1 MATVLLRA
9 IPLATLSTLISIA
22 VVGLMADLKLVALPT
37 GLKIIRNISK
47 VDALTRTAMLMTTTK
62 VPSLVRPKLI

>member
-22 VVGLMADLKLVALPT
+22 VVGLMAGLKLVALPT
-37 GLKIIRNISK
+37 GLKIIHNISK
-47 VDALTRTAMLMTTTK
+47 VDAPTRTAMLMTTTK